1 MKRIICLLLV
11 AALVL
16 SLAGCGMVSDRVL
29 AVEKA
34 IDEIGEVTLESA
46 DRIAEARKAFDR
58 LPEKEKKNVSNARKL
73 VAAEEEL
80 QDLKNN
86 GTVTELID
94 ALWAL
99 RDIIPASAE
108 EIEKL
113 QARLDELPQKLRDRV
128 NNSGR
133 LEDAREVLAVS
144 ETIEALGDI
153 LPALKEVPARLKE
166 AGEESLADV
175 PEILAGA
182 KESIDEA
189 LSAFDALD
197 PELQRM
203 LGNSTLLED
212 AKDWY
217 QAAQYAVAEKHFGE
231 WEMEKA
237 LELYRQFPE
246 DYKETASRIASAENF
261 LNWQA
266 ARADL
271 PGKWVW
277 DGQTS
282 AGSDGKTYRADF
294 PELTIRELQPD
305 DAFAGIRFREK
316 RLLYVELVPG
326 TLKKAELSQTVLI
339 KLHELRPKS
348 FTAANIES
356 YLHLDDHLDGGRQ
369 VYSGDIPTDTGPWEG
384 ARLVLHGG
392 IHTHGTSG
400 GSSWDHLLQMTIT
413 LQEDGRLRVEYY
425 VRDRD
430 KVTDPNALPAMAE
443 TVVFYY
449 DKK

>member
-16 SLAGCGMVSDRVL
+16 GLAGCGMVSDRVL

-94 ALWAL
+94 AIWAL

-108 EIEKL
+108 EIESL
-113 QARLDELPQKLRDRV
+113 QEQIEALPQKLRDRV

-133 LEDAREVLAVS
+133 LQEAREVLAVS
-144 ETIEALGDI
+144 ETIEGLGEI

-175 PEILAGA
+175 QELLDSA

-189 LSAFDALD
+189 LAEFDSLE

-203 LGNSTLLED
+203 LGNSSLLED
-212 AKDWY
+212 AADWY
-217 QAAQYAVAEKHFGE
+217 QAAQYAVAEKYFGE
-231 WEMEKA
+231 WEMESA

-246 DYKETASRIASAENF
+246 DYKETASRIVSAENF

-266 ARADL
+266 AQADL
-271 PGKWVW
+271 PGKWAW
-277 DGQTS
+277 DGELA
-282 AGSDGKTYRADF
+282 AGADGKTYRADF
-294 PELTIRELQPD
+294 PELTIRELEPD
-305 DAFAGIRFREK
+305 EAFAGIRFREK
-316 RLLYVELVPG
+316 RLLYVEIKASTV
-326 TLKKAELSQTVLI
+326 KKAELSKTVLN
-339 KLHELRPKS
+339 KLHELRPNS

-356 YLHLDDHLDGGRQ
+356 
-369 VYSGDIPTDTGPWEG
+369 
-384 ARLVLHGG
+384 
-392 IHTHGTSG
+392 
-400 GSSWDHLLQMTIT
+400 
-413 LQEDGRLRVEYY
+413 
-425 VRDRD
+425 
-430 KVTDPNALPAMAE
+430 
-443 TVVFYY
+443 
-449 DKK
+449 